1 MKNILNEY
9 SILYAEDDT
18 AVQTSVV
25 EYLNRYFKKVHV
37 ANDGKEALEL
47 YEQIKVDVLLLDID
61 MPYLDG
67 LSFAKIVRASNKE
80 IPIVM
85 ITAFTDT
92 DKLLKATELNLSK
105 YLVKPVE
112 PKAFK
117 DVLEKLAELLQSNT
131 KGYVELKENFSW
143 DKEKKELFKGSML
156 IELSP
161 KEQILLGLLAK
172 KKGEAVLF
180 TDIMALVWEDDFDAE
195 ISIESVKFQ
204 VSMLRK
210 KLPKDSIKN
219 VYGKGYVLN

>member
-1 MKNILNEY
+1 MKNILKAFT
-9 SILYAEDDT
+9 ILYAEDDK
-18 AVQTSVV
+18 AVQSLVV
-25 EYLNRYFKKVHV
+25 EYLSRYFREVHV

-47 YEQIKVDVLLLDID
+47 YKNIKVDVLLLDID
-61 MPYLDG
+61 MPQLDG
-67 LSFAKIVRASNKE
+67 LSFAKIVRESNKE

-92 DKLLKATELNLSK
+92 DKLLRATELNLSK

-112 PKAFK
+112 PKAFRE
-117 DVLEKLAELLQSNT
+117 VLEKIAELLHLSS
-131 KGYVELKENFSW
+131 KGYFELKENFSW
-143 DKEKKELFKGSML
+143 DKERKELFKGSIL
-156 IELSP
+156 VELTT
-161 KEQILLGLLAK
+161 KEQILLSLLAK
-172 KKGEAVLF
+172 RKGETVLF

-219 VYGKGYVLN
+219 IYGKGYVLN